1 MNELKRKL
9 LELVESMPG
18 DKYSAIYLFGIR
30 NADALGELESWELK
44 ELGEAVGSPAYATEF
59 RKAMKLSKHL

>member
-9 LELVESMPG
+9 LELIESMPG

-30 NADALGELESWELK
+30 NADALEELESWELK
-44 ELGEAVGSPAYATEF
+44 ELGEAAGSPAYATEF